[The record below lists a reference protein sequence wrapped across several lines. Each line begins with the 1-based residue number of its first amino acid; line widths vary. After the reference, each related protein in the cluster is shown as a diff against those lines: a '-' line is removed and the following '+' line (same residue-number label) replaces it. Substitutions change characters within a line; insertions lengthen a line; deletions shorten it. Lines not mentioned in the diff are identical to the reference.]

1 MPEKITVRGIGLTVE
16 LLLHR
21 KYGVRGRDL
30 LNEALRINPG
40 LADRGAILPLGTSFL
55 MPDLPAQEVS
65 RVQQRSLFKD

>member
-1 MPEKITVRGIGLTVE
+1 MPEKITVRGVGLTVE

-30 LNEALRINPG
+30 INEALRINPG
-40 LADRGAILPLGTSFL
+40 LADQGAILLLGTTFL
-55 MPDLPAQEVS
+55 MPDIPVQEVP